1 MLQRPPASERHTR
14 DEEALESDGTHAD
27 RLIDTYRF
35 RLLAS
40 NENLNGGVG
49 FDDRGQARW
58 NWVTDVGDID
68 DSGTFEQLRALD
80 NPALSLEEEVV
91 APPPEPE
98 PSREAGYNP
107 YATAVVE
114 KPKAR
119 R

>member
-1 MLQRPPASERHTR
+1 MLQRPPASAPTS
-14 DEEALESDGTHAD
+14 DDEALDVDGTPTD
-27 RLIDTYRF
+27 RLVDTYRF

-40 NENLNGGVG
+40 NDNLNGGVG
-49 FDDRGQARW
+49 FDDRGQAQW
-58 NWVTDVGDID
+58 KWVTDVGDID

-80 NPALSLEEEVV
+80 NPALSLEEEVE

-107 YATAVVE
+107 YSTGVFE

>member
-1 MLQRPPASERHTR
+1 MLQRPPASERPMI
-14 DEEALESDGTHAD
+14 DDEALELDGTHTD
-27 RLIDTYRF
+27 QLIDTYRF
-35 RLLAS
+35 RLIAS

-49 FDDRGQARW
+49 FDDRGQAQW
-58 NWVTDVGDID
+58 KWVTEVGDID

-91 APPPEPE
+91 APSPEPE
-98 PSREAGYNP
+98 PSREAGYDP
-107 YATAVVE
+107 YATGVVA